1 MSFVTYDG
9 NNLSTNSRAYEL
21 LMESKKDP
29 EKLKA
34 LKKHIESVK
43 KEAKEASKNNLT
55 PAEYLASMGFKL
67 TKQLVP
73 NHASAFDYFEDTK
86 IHRVDQQKITA
97 DDIQRFESVRQ
108 LFLKRFPDVCIFS
121 STSD

>member
-43 KEAKEASKNNLT
+43 KEAKEASKNTLS
-55 PAEYLASMGFKL
+55 PVEYLASMGFKL
-67 TKQLVP
+67 TKWLVP
-73 NHASAFDYFEDTK
+73 NHNSAFDYFEGTK
-86 IHRVDQQKITA
+86 ISRVDQQKITA

-108 LFLKRFPDVCIFS
+108 LFLKRFPDVSIFS
-121 STSD
+121 LTSD